1 MKYIF
6 HTELKDVRMAA
17 RAIELHQQNNPDQE
31 LSGVEFTYTNGDK
44 ENYHTKKNKNSYSVW
59 GPT

>member
-6 HTELKDVRMAA
+6 HTKLKDVAAAA
-17 RAIELHQQNNPDQE
+17 RAIELHEKNYPDVE
-31 LSGVEFTYTNGDK
+31 LSGVEFTFASGNK
-44 ENYHTKKNKNSYSVW
+44 ENFSTKKNKNSYSVW